1 MENSFNDSQLISPEA
16 KRNEEKFSNPN
27 WLLKKIILLL
37 SVKPFGL
44 GGLVLKARH
53 SPTRDKVI
61 KIIEGNISEYDLKRI
76 HPNVSELHLDGG
88 LDFASSL
95 EKGKAVYSKGIFD
108 GAAKFIKLVMG
119 ERIEPKIA
127 AKFSQRMDSEEKLSL
142 IILDEGIGEEEQL
155 PSCLSDRTAFCLNLD
170 GIPHSIV
177 KNIQIDKNKVEK
189 ARQRLAKIIVPEQFL
204 VDVTSL
210 AMSLGIQSLRTPIF
224 TVKIAGILAAL
235 RGASQI
241 NQEDILESISLTISH
256 KARFFPDFQENEPVP
271 EKNQSEDMEAE
282 QKKNGKTEDIPLELL
297 IEAAKAQLPIS
308 LLTNMEKGNETREKG
323 LVNNSGSG
331 QKKISYLRGR
341 PLPSHQG
348 TPNGR
353 NRIDVIATLRVAAPW
368 QKLRNPSKN
377 IKNEIYTKNKKI
389 EFRKTDI
396 RIKRYQD
403 LKYRLIIFS
412 VDASGSLAVGRLAE
426 AKGAV
431 ELLLAKAYSSRD
443 QVALVAFRGE
453 AAETLLTP
461 SKSLTKTKRA
471 LSSLPGGGGTPLAA
485 GLKATLKMALDYRHK
500 GFSPVAVIL
509 TDGKANID
517 LEGGKG
523 REKATEDSTQMAK
536 LFSANEVKSIL
547 IDTSNRMQESAEQL
561 ANHLGGQYLA
571 LPRANAKQLSNAVM
585 SKLN

>member
-1 MENSFNDSQLISPEA
+1 
-16 KRNEEKFSNPN
+16 
-27 WLLKKIILLL
+27 
-37 SVKPFGL
+37 
-44 GGLVLKARH
+44 
-53 SPTRDKVI
+53 
-61 KIIEGNISEYDLKRI
+61 
-76 HPNVSELHLDGG
+76 
-88 LDFASSL
+88 
-95 EKGKAVYSKGIFD
+95 
-108 GAAKFIKLVMG
+108 
-119 ERIEPKIA
+119 
-127 AKFSQRMDSEEKLSL
+127 
-142 IILDEGIGEEEQL
+142 
-155 PSCLSDRTAFCLNLD
+155 
-170 GIPHSIV
+170 
-177 KNIQIDKNKVEK
+177 
-189 ARQRLAKIIVPEQFL
+189 
-204 VDVTSL
+204 
-210 AMSLGIQSLRTPIF
+210 
-224 TVKIAGILAAL
+224 
-235 RGASQI
+235 
-241 NQEDILESISLTISH
+241 
-256 KARFFPDFQENEPVP
+256 
-271 EKNQSEDMEAE
+271 
-282 QKKNGKTEDIPLELL
+282 
-297 IEAAKAQLPIS
+297 
-308 LLTNMEKGNETREKG
+308 MEKGNETREKG

-443 QVALVAFRGE
+443 QVALISFRGE

-500 GFSPVAVIL
+500 GFSPVAIIL

-585 SKLN
+585 RKLN

>member
-1 MENSFNDSQLISPEA
+1 MPELPEVEIV
-16 KRNEEKFSNPN
+16 KRS
-27 WLLKKIILLL
+27 LLKT
-37 SVKPFGL
+37 V
-44 GGLVLKARH
+44 
-53 SPTRDKVI
+53 
-61 KIIEGNISEYDLKRI
+61 
-76 HPNVSELHLDGG
+76 
-88 LDFASSL
+88 
-95 EKGKAVYSKGIFD
+95 
-108 GAAKFIKLVMG
+108 
-119 ERIEPKIA
+119 
-127 AKFSQRMDSEEKLSL
+127 
-142 IILDEGIGEEEQL
+142 
-155 PSCLSDRTAFCLNLD
+155 
-170 GIPHSIV
+170 
-177 KNIQIDKNKVEK
+177 NK
-189 ARQRLAKIIVPEQFL
+189 AKII
-204 VDVTSL
+204 
-210 AMSLGIQSLRTPIF
+210 
-224 TVKIAGILAAL
+224 
-235 RGASQI
+235 
-241 NQEDILESISLTISH
+241 
-256 KARFFPDFQENEPVP
+256 
-271 EKNQSEDMEAE
+271 
-282 QKKNGKTEDIPLELL
+282 
-297 IEAAKAQLPIS
+297 
-308 LLTNMEKGNETREKG
+308 G
-323 LVNNSGSG
+323 L
-331 QKKISYLRGR
+331 
-341 PLPSHQG
+341 
-348 TPNGR
+348 
-353 NRIDVIATLRVAAPW
+353 
-368 QKLRNPSKN
+368 
-377 IKNEIYTKNKKI
+377 TKNKKI

-443 QVALVAFRGE
+443 QVALVSFRGE

-500 GFSPVAVIL
+500 GFSPIAIIL